1 MASNDAINDTVEN
14 RGVDAVRLAGYG
26 VTALV
31 AVCIVN
37 VVVLSA
43 GLALFEY
50 PSEFVGGPFGPLAVG
65 PVLVNSVVAA
75 VGATIVYGIVARFST
90 YPNRTFTRTAAAVL
104 VLSFG
109 MLLTPHLAGAPLS
122 VYGTLAVMHVTAA
135 VVIVGVLTHGS
146 DTASTAPADGVTP

>member
-1 MASNDAINDTVEN
+1 MASNDATNDTVEN
-14 RGVDAVRLAGYG
+14 RGVTTVRLAVYG
-26 VTALV
+26 STALI

-75 VGATIVYGIVARFST
+75 VGATVVYGIVARFST
-90 YPNRTFTRTAAAVL
+90 RPNRTFTRTAAAVL

-109 MLLTPHLAGAPLS
+109 MFLTPDLAGAPLS

-135 VVIVGVLTHGS
+135 VVIVGVLTHGF
-146 DTASTAPADGVTP
+146 DTETTVSALEVTP

>member
-1 MASNDAINDTVEN
+1 MASNDAINETVEN
-14 RGVDAVRLAGYG
+14 RGVTVVRLAGYG
-26 VTALV
+26 FTALV

-65 PVLVNSVVAA
+65 PVLVNSMVAA
-75 VGATIVYGIVARFST
+75 VGATIVYGFVARFST
-90 YPNRTFTRTAAAVL
+90 RPNRTFTRTAAAVL
-104 VLSFG
+104 ILSFG
-109 MLLTPHLAGAPLS
+109 MFLAPDLAGAPLS

-135 VVIVGVLTHGS
+135 IVIVGVLTHGS
-146 DTASTAPADGVTP
+146 DTESTASTLEVTP